1 LVELARSVGPEAVE
15 RLVDLLRSHPASKA
29 VACIGLLS
37 RLDAGAV
44 RELLPDRLPQWGRS
58 FHDAVV
64 RQIGM
69 GAEEERGPLLL
80 ELLDLFDPA
89 ILPAVTDEIGVTSDP
104 LATVRLLRLAQ
115 GDLPPAASPY
125 VQVKAIEALSRLH
138 DTHAA
143 PLLHELLGARG
154 LLGWKHPR
162 ELRIVAAQA
171 LIKLEPGFLV
181 PARSGLT
188 PLELKLAPLDPD
200 PSGDWVRQRRYFRIA
215 TERVLPAFLQT
226 SRGRYGVRINILS
239 LGGGKGER
247 EGRVNPGT
255 EATLNLQIGMRN
267 LSSRVLVRDAGD
279 DDMAFEIIHINLDD
293 RLRLR
298 RLLLEQVLHRARP
311 T

>member
-1 LVELARSVGPEAVE
+1 
-15 RLVDLLRSHPASKA
+15 
-29 VACIGLLS
+29 
-37 RLDAGAV
+37 
-44 RELLPDRLPQWGRS
+44 
-58 FHDAVV
+58 
-64 RQIGM
+64 M
-69 GAEEERGPLLL
+69 
-80 ELLDLFDPA
+80 
-89 ILPAVTDEIGVTSDP
+89 
-104 LATVRLLRLAQ
+104 
-115 GDLPPAASPY
+115 PPAASPY

-200 PSGDWVRQRRYFRIA
+200 PSRDWVRQRRYFRIA

-226 SRGRYGVRINILS
+226 SRGRCGVRINNLS

-255 EATLNLQIGMRN
+255 EATLNLQIGLRN

-279 DDMAFEIIHINLDD
+279 DDMAFEIIHIGLDD

-298 RLLLEQVLHRARP
+298 RLLLDQVLHRARP
-311 T
+311 HS

>member
-1 LVELARSVGPEAVE
+1 
-15 RLVDLLRSHPASKA
+15 
-29 VACIGLLS
+29 
-37 RLDAGAV
+37 AGAV
-44 RELLPDRLPQWGRS
+44 RTLLPDRLPQWGRS

-64 RQIGM
+64 HQIGM
-69 GAEEERGPLLL
+69 GAAEERGPLLL
-80 ELLDLFDPA
+80 DLLDLFDPS
-89 ILPAVTDEIGVTSDP
+89 ILPAVTDEIGVTRDP

-125 VQVKAIEALSRLH
+125 LQVKAIEALSRLH

-181 PARSGLT
+181 PAKSGLT

-200 PSGDWVRQRRYFRIA
+200 PSGDWVRQRRYFRVA
-215 TERVLPAFLQT
+215 TERAMPAFLQT
-226 SRGRYGVRINILS
+226 SRGRCGVRITTLS

-279 DDMAFEIIHINLDD
+279 DDMAFEIIHIGLDD

-298 RLLLEQVLHRARP
+298 RLLADQLLHRARAAAP
-311 T
+311 AARITP